1 MNSDPVNTP
10 FDVAARSRPLVW
22 LPFDPVELG
31 DQPSGLRYE
40 VVASLES
47 APASVGEVE
56 FFVLPYPS
64 GPKLAS
70 LLPQLSSLKV
80 VQALSAG
87 VDSIRASIPDSV
99 VLCNGRGIHDPA
111 TAELAV
117 TLMLASL
124 RGIPRFL
131 AQQRRSE
138 WDDGGELLPTARRI
152 AIVGYGTIGSAIEAR
167 LVPFGF
173 EIVRVARQ
181 AREGVYGFADLAAL
195 LPTLDVVILAVP
207 LTSETRGLVD
217 ARFLASLKDDA
228 LVVNIARGPVVVTS
242 DIVAALE
249 SGRVRYATDVTD
261 PEPLPPGHPL
271 WAAPNVVITPH
282 VASSTSLLWPRAHK
296 LVSDQ
301 LRQFADGNPLA
312 NVITGEY

>member
-1 MNSDPVNTP
+1 VNTAI
-10 FDVAARSRPLVW
+10 DAAATSRQLVW

-31 DQPSGLRYE
+31 DPPSGLRYE
-40 VVASLES
+40 IVRSLES

-70 LLPQLSSLKV
+70 LLPKLGSLKV

-87 VDSIRASIPDSV
+87 VESIRTLIPESV
-99 VLCNGRGIHDPA
+99 VLCNGRSIHAPA
-111 TAELAV
+111 TAEFAV

-131 AQQRRSE
+131 EQQRRCE
-138 WDDGGELLPTARRI
+138 WDDGGELLPTAQRI

-167 LVPFGF
+167 LAPFGF
-173 EIVRVARQ
+173 EIVRVARR
-181 AREGVYGFADLAAL
+181 AREGVYGFADLATL

-217 ARFLASLKDDA
+217 ASFLASLKDDA
-228 LVVNIARGPVVVTS
+228 LVVNIARGPVVVTH
-242 DIVAALE
+242 DIVAALQ
-249 SGRVRYATDVTD
+249 SGRVRYAADVTD

-282 VASSTSLLWPRAHK
+282 VASSTSLLWPRAYT
-296 LVSDQ
+296 LVREQ
-301 LRQFADGNPLA
+301 LRRFADGEPLA